1 MTKIFIETD
10 AAIPCYA
17 REGDAGID
25 ICAAKDITLAPGEQA
40 IIPTGIKVAIPE
52 GYEIQIRPRSGISA
66 KTKLRVA
73 NAPGTIDSGYRG
85 EIGVIM
91 ENTSKDYKWDGNTI
105 VPLAKSAETCLTV
118 NGVNECG
125 IKVPAGGYYNIKK
138 GDRIA
143 QMVLVKYETADFEKV
158 ASVAEIGE
166 DRGGGFG
173 STGIS

>member
-1 MTKIFIETD
+1 MTKVFIETSN
-10 AAIPCYA
+10 AIPVYA
-17 REGDAGID
+17 RKGDAGID
-25 ICAAKDITLAPGEQA
+25 ICADKDVTLAPGEQA

-91 ENTSKDYKWDGNTI
+91 ENTSKDYIWNGNTI
-105 VPLAKSAETCLTV
+105 APLIQTAETSLSV
-118 NGVNECG
+118 NGVNELG
-125 IKVPAGGYYNIKK
+125 EKVPAGGYYNIKK

-143 QMVLVKYETADFEKV
+143 QMVLVKYETADFEQV

-173 STGIS
+173 STGVV